1 MLLKI
6 RQRKEQMS
14 QPPGTLLHRDYW
26 NGYLVEITDSGDF
39 RSLYFA
45 SSSLQGKMSL
55 SSPHKLVLSYTQHML
70 LTLLIN
76 PEPKNILIIGIGAGS
91 FIRFFHHHFPHSRI
105 DAVDYSQHIIN
116 TARGYFQLPE
126 NNRIAIHC
134 EDGCQFLKDHKKG
147 PYDLILV
154 DAFNDQGMAPT
165 IYSDQ
170 FFHLCVNNLTDNGVV
185 SSNLWSG
192 DSTQFREIR
201 ALLATHFTSQISL
214 PVPGRGNIVT
224 LALAGQ
230 VPWSSICLRDKELKK
245 KSVQFDLNFKKI
257 VNIAKKNN
265 MTLSKRITSF
275 MMAS

>member
-1 MLLKI
+1 
-6 RQRKEQMS
+6 MS

-26 NGYLVEITDSGDF
+26 NDYLVEITDSGDF

-55 SSPHKLVLSYTQHML
+55 STPHKLVLSYTQHML
-70 LTLLIN
+70 LALLIN
-76 PEPKNILIIGIGAGS
+76 HEPQNILIIGIGAGS
-91 FIRFFHHHFPHSRI
+91 FIRFLHHHFPHSRI

-116 TARGYFQLPE
+116 TARGFFQLPE
-126 NNRIAIHC
+126 NSRIVIHC
-134 EDGCQFLKDHKKG
+134 EDGCQFLQDHKKE

-170 FFHLCVNNLTDNGVV
+170 FFRLCANNLTKNGVV

-192 DSTQFREIR
+192 NSTQFKEVR
-201 ALLATHFTSQISL
+201 ALLATHFTAQISL
-214 PVPGRGNIVT
+214 PVPERGNIVT
-224 LALAGQ
+224 LSLPGQ
-230 VPWSSICLRDKELKK
+230 VPWPNICLKGKELQK
-245 KSVQFDLNFKKI
+245 KSRQFDLNFKEI

-265 MTLSKRITSF
+265 MTLPTRIRSF
-275 MMAS
+275 LT